1 MKQNG
6 YVKAVKAAFPYT
18 IPVLTGYLFIG
29 IAFGVMYQEKGYNFL
44 WAILMSI
51 LVYAGS
57 GQYLAVNFFAPG
69 VSFLQIIF
77 LEFMVNIRHVFY
89 GLSLIEKFRDMG
101 KKKLYMIFSLTDETY
116 SLFFITKV
124 PEGVDEHKFLFSIA
138 LLDQLYW
145 IIGSAIGAIAG
156 TLIPFD
162 TTGID
167 FAMTALFVVIFVEQ
181 WLTSRNHLPALT
193 GIAASLI
200 CLLIFGSDNFILPSM
215 ICIMIIL
222 LSGRKVMEEKEVAE
236 NADYRGPVVIN
247 YCGLRI
253 GCIYNK
259 GNSVCI
265 IQREK
270 RNSGNRKISWKS
282 AAACS
287 CGNACYLLL
296 KGSKCSEVSLWSAGI
311 YCSFRSYRF
320 TCVEKK

>member
-1 MKQNG
+1 MSGVTYDYMEEYIRGLIPESTGKLKELEDFAKENG
-6 YVKAVKAAFPYT
+6 VPIAQKET
-18 IPVLTGYLFIG
+18 I
-29 IAFGVMYQEKGYNFL
+29 K
-44 WAILMSI
+44 
-51 LVYAGS
+51 
-57 GQYLAVNFFAPG
+57 
-69 VSFLQIIF
+69 F

-236 NADYRGPVVIN
+236 NAD
-247 YCGLRI
+247 
-253 GCIYNK
+253 
-259 GNSVCI
+259 
-265 IQREK
+265 
-270 RNSGNRKISWKS
+270 
-282 AAACS
+282 
-287 CGNACYLLL
+287 
-296 KGSKCSEVSLWSAGI
+296 
-311 YCSFRSYRF
+311 
-320 TCVEKK
+320 